1 MSFFQTRH
9 SLKIVVKLS
18 LLCFATTLK
27 SCSEIL
33 FGFQVTYR
41 VGQIVRCK
49 RNNAAGVIVGWDE
62 TPKAPEASK
71 ADDDFPYYLV
81 LIDTIEANTIYDQLL
96 YLAEEEL
103 IMEERLH
110 KRITNL
116 GVSKYFETYQN
127 GRYLMRPWLQ
137 EIYPRD

>member
-71 ADDDFPYYLV
+71 ADDDSPYYLV

-103 IMEERLH
+103 IMEERLQ

-137 EIYPRD
+137 EIYPSD

>member
-1 MSFFQTRH
+1 M
-9 SLKIVVKLS
+9 
-18 LLCFATTLK
+18 
-27 SCSEIL
+27 
-33 FGFQVTYR
+33 
-41 VGQIVRCK
+41 
-49 RNNAAGVIVGWDE
+49 IVGWDE

-71 ADDDFPYYLV
+71 ADDDDSPHYLV

-96 YLAEEEL
+96 YLPEEEL
-103 IMEERLH
+103 IIEERLH

-116 GVSKYFETYQN
+116 GISKYFETFQN